1 MAIDGV
7 DVRTLGD
14 VATERLMVAK
24 TIPGF
29 KTHKGGVYALR
40 TPEKPYGSGAL
51 YTGYGLT

>member
-1 MAIDGV
+1 MAIDDV

-29 KTHKGGVYALR
+29 KTHKGGVYALW

-51 YTGYGLT
+51 NTGYGLT